1 MVNRIWALA
10 YAGQQY
16 NHWVAFLEVNS
27 GLSVRVDMTQF
38 GYSEMG
44 VLFLSQKLYAYSYH
58 AAHRRPFATT
68 GNPTVGNILS
78 LISADENDVKLD
90 RYKLSPTGQGCA
102 YWIYKFMERIEEAG
116 YIEPGAS
123 AVVFDDIQWHWA
135 DGQAEN
141 ELGLRN
147 RKGEFV

>member
-1 MVNRIWALA
+1 
-10 YAGQQY
+10 
-16 NHWVAFLEVNS
+16 
-27 GLSVRVDMTQF
+27 
-38 GYSEMG
+38 
-44 VLFLSQKLYAYSYH
+44 
-58 AAHRRPFATT
+58 
-68 GNPTVGNILS
+68 
-78 LISADENDVKLD
+78 
-90 RYKLSPTGQGCA
+90 
-102 YWIYKFMERIEEAG
+102 MERIEEAG